1 MAPHSSTLAWKILWS
16 EEPGR
21 LQSMGSLRVR
31 HDWTTSLS
39 LFTFMHWR
47 RKWQPTP
54 VFLPGESQGRGSLV
68 GCRLWGRT
76 ESDTTDAMQQQQQSE
91 EVFVLFFINFFY
103 NSEPKCMVE
112 NFSSSKFQE
121 RIIIIGKQILVKRQE
136 ILLFKFNKR
145 DVWHGR
151 DIIKAKT
158 QNSWFSDRSWSK
170 MKMESPFLMT

>member
-1 MAPHSSTLAWKILWS
+1 M
-16 EEPGR
+16 
-21 LQSMGSLRVR
+21 
-31 HDWTTSLS
+31 
-39 LFTFMHWR
+39 
-47 RKWQPTP
+47 
-54 VFLPGESQGRGSLV
+54 

-145 DVWHGR
+145 DV
-151 DIIKAKT
+151 
-158 QNSWFSDRSWSK
+158 
-170 MKMESPFLMT
+170 